1 MPETRLKKEADQ
13 SGNDSNND
21 RDQQISALLATT
33 VERIRSAMSA
43 SGVVIAVRDQ
53 DGACC
58 LASNGEAPVVG
69 SRLQSDSAFTR
80 ECFET
85 GEVVLCEDAENDS
98 RILPSVAQSLRLR
111 SAVAVPIH
119 MQGSVVGVIEV
130 FSSRPSDISPP
141 DVDVLQECANL
152 VAPIIAPRPMP
163 SAQPVREASAAP
175 SQAPTSAGEEQPR
188 DLPSVSSNWFLREP
202 RRSREQPVD
211 SLRPPVERAP
221 AADPESISN
230 SALSTEG
237 STAGQISRSRA
248 ASLSF
253 LAVVFFLLSVFL
265 FGATQPMTIA
275 TSARSPAP
283 HASGSAK
290 RDAPAASKLEE
301 AAAQGTVKPRGRN
314 RSDHSLSAAS
324 LRASQGEEEQPAM
337 AVSRETHGVHSEQD
351 PGVASDISSQPAHDS
366 TGVSQNSKS
375 TEVLSKDSGRLSSTA
390 IGAEVPKLETFDL
403 RAEPV
408 SIAMLTATA
417 LVKPSAIR
425 SASASIPDF
434 VLDRTLKGHSGWV
447 TGVAFSSDGRRLASG
462 SWDQTVKFWDVPTG
476 EELNTVGRKIK
487 EVQALAFS
495 RDGRWLAAEN
505 SKDIVT
511 LWDATT
517 GREIRTFASDRA
529 LGVLGSN
536 WVYSI
541 AFSPDGRWLASGVD
555 DKTVRLWDVT
565 TGRALRDLTSLRRS
579 VIYAAFSPDGRWLAS
594 GNDDKSIRI
603 WDVATGQEIR
613 RLSGHKKPIYA
624 VAFSPNG
631 YWLASASADK
641 SIKLWDIATGRE
653 VRTLTGHG
661 NLVTSLAFSPD
672 GRWLASGSWDKTVKI
687 WDVETGNEV
696 QTLANARNHS
706 VYSVAFDSHG
716 RWLASGSEDG
726 SINLWRLSRGV
737 DKTNLQ

>member
-1 MPETRLKKEADQ
+1 MPETRLKKEADRL
-13 SGNDSNND
+13 GNDSNSD
-21 RDQQISALLATT
+21 SDQQISALLATT

-43 SGVVIAVRDQ
+43 SGVVIAVRDPE
-53 DGACC
+53 GACC
-58 LASNGEAPVVG
+58 LASTGEAPLVG
-69 SRLQSDSAFTR
+69 SRLQPDSAFTR

-85 GEVVLCEDAENDS
+85 GEVVLCEDTENDS
-98 RILPSVAQSLRLR
+98 RILPSVAKSLRLR

-119 MQGSVVGVIEV
+119 LQGSIIGVIEV
-130 FSSRPSDISPP
+130 FSFRPSDISLQ

-152 VAPIIAPRPMP
+152 VAPIIAPRAMP
-163 SAQPVREASAAP
+163 SMQPVREVSPAP
-175 SQAPTSAGEEQPR
+175 SQAPFSSAKEQPR

-202 RRSREQPVD
+202 RRPREQRVD
-211 SLRPPVERAP
+211 SLPPPVERGP
-221 AADPESISN
+221 AADAGSVSN
-230 SALSTEG
+230 SALSSG
-237 STAGQISRSRA
+237 DSTAGQISRGRV

-253 LAVVFFLLSVFL
+253 LALVFFLLSVFL
-265 FGATQPMTIA
+265 FGATRPMTIA
-275 TSARSPAP
+275 TSARPAP
-283 HASGSAK
+283 HASASAK
-290 RDAPAASKLEE
+290 RDAPAASKLGE
-301 AAAQGTVKPRGRN
+301 AAAQEAVKPQGRN

-324 LRASQGEEEQPAM
+324 VRASHGEEEQPVM
-337 AVSRETHGVHSEQD
+337 AAERETQVVHSVQD
-351 PGVASDISSQPAHDS
+351 PRVAYGISSQPAHDS
-366 TGVSQNSKS
+366 AGVSQNSKPA
-375 TEVLSKDSGRLSSTA
+375 EVLSKDSDRLSSTA
-390 IGAEVPKLETFDL
+390 IGAEVPKLDTFDL
-403 RAEPV
+403 RAEPL

-417 LVKPSAIR
+417 PVKPSAIR
-425 SASASIPDF
+425 SASTSTPDF

-476 EELNTVGRKIK
+476 EELNTVGRKVK

-495 RDGRWLAAEN
+495 RDGHWLAAEN
-505 SKDIVT
+505 SEDIVT

-687 WDVETGNEV
+687 WDVGTGNEV
-696 QTLANARNHS
+696 QTLAHARNHS

-726 SINLWRLSRGV
+726 TINLWRLSRV
-737 DKTNLQ
+737 ED

>member
-13 SGNDSNND
+13 LGNDSNSD
-21 RDQQISALLATT
+21 SDQQISALLATT

-43 SGVVIAVRDQ
+43 SGVVIAVRDPE
-53 DGACC
+53 GACC
-58 LASNGEAPVVG
+58 LASTGEAPLVG
-69 SRLQSDSAFTR
+69 SRLQPDSAFTR

-85 GEVVLCEDAENDS
+85 GEVVLCEDTENDS
-98 RILPSVAQSLRLR
+98 RILPSVAKSLRLR
-111 SAVAVPIH
+111 SAVAVPIRL
-119 MQGSVVGVIEV
+119 QGSVIGVIEV
-130 FSSRPSDISPP
+130 FSFRPSDISLQ

-152 VAPIIAPRPMP
+152 VAPIIAPRAVP
-163 SAQPVREASAAP
+163 SMQPVREASPEP
-175 SQAPTSAGEEQPR
+175 SQAPFSSAKEQPR

-202 RRSREQPVD
+202 RRPREQRVD
-211 SLRPPVERAP
+211 SLPPPVERGP
-221 AADPESISN
+221 AADAGSISN
-230 SALSTEG
+230 SALSSG
-237 STAGQISRSRA
+237 DSTAGQISRGRA

-253 LAVVFFLLSVFL
+253 LALVFFFLSVFL
-265 FGATQPMTIA
+265 FGATRPMTID
-275 TSARSPAP
+275 TSARPAP
-283 HASGSAK
+283 HASASAK
-290 RDAPAASKLEE
+290 RDAPAASKLGE
-301 AAAQGTVKPRGRN
+301 AAAQEAVRPRGRN
-314 RSDHSLSAAS
+314 RSDNSLSAAS
-324 LRASQGEEEQPAM
+324 VRASYGEEEQPIM
-337 AVSRETHGVHSEQD
+337 AVERETQIVHSVQD
-351 PGVASDISSQPAHDS
+351 PRVAYGISSQPAHDS
-366 TGVSQNSKS
+366 AGVSQNSKPP
-375 TEVLSKDSGRLSSTA
+375 EVLSKDSDRLSSTA

-403 RAEPV
+403 RAGPL
-408 SIAMLTATA
+408 SIAMLTASA
-417 LVKPSAIR
+417 AVKPSAIR
-425 SASASIPDF
+425 SASASTPDF

-476 EELNTVGRKIK
+476 EELNTVGKKVK

-495 RDGRWLAAEN
+495 RDGHWLAAEN

-511 LWDATT
+511 LWDAAT

-529 LGVLGSN
+529 RGVLGSN

-565 TGRALRDLTSLRRS
+565 TGRVLRDLTSLRRS

-687 WDVETGNEV
+687 WDVGTGNEV
-696 QTLANARNHS
+696 QTLAHARNHS

-726 SINLWRLSRGV
+726 TINLWRLSRV
-737 DKTNLQ
+737 ED

>member
-13 SGNDSNND
+13 SGHDSNNE

-33 VERIRSAMSA
+33 VDQIRSAMSA
-43 SGVVIAVRDQ
+43 SGAIIAVRDSE
-53 DGACC
+53 GACC
-58 LASNGEAPVVG
+58 LASAGEAPAVG
-69 SRLQSDSAFTR
+69 SRLQPDSAFTR

-85 GEVVLCEDAENDS
+85 GEAVLCEDAENDS

-141 DVDVLQECANL
+141 DVDILQECANL
-152 VAPIIAPRPMP
+152 VAPIIAPRAMP
-163 SAQPVREASAAP
+163 SVQPVREASPPPA
-175 SQAPTSAGEEQPR
+175 QAPPISSAEEQPG
-188 DLPSVSSNWFLREP
+188 DPPSVSSNWF
-202 RRSREQPVD
+202 SRESSARKQGVD
-211 SLRPPVERAP
+211 SLQSPVERAP
-221 AADPESISN
+221 APDAGSPSN
-230 SALSTEG
+230 SVRSTED
-237 STAGQISRSRA
+237 STAGQISRGRA

-253 LAVVFFLLSVFL
+253 LAVVFFFLSVIL
-265 FGATQPMTIA
+265 FGVTRPMTIA
-275 TSARSPAP
+275 TSSRSPAS
-283 HASGSAK
+283 HASGAAK
-290 RDAPAASKLEE
+290 RDAPAASKPEE
-301 AAAQGTVKPRGRN
+301 AAAQETMKSRGRN
-314 RSDHSLSAAS
+314 RSDRSLSAAS
-324 LRASQGEEEQPAM
+324 LRASLAEEEQPAM
-337 AVSRETHGVHSEQD
+337 AASRGTHGVHSGQD
-351 PGVASDISSQPAHDS
+351 PMVASDISSQPAHDS
-366 TGVSQNSKS
+366 AGVSQNSKLP
-375 TEVLSKDSGRLSSTA
+375 EVLSKDINRLSSPA
-390 IGAEVPKLETFDL
+390 NSADVPKLETFDL

-408 SIAMLTATA
+408 SAVMFTATA
-417 LVKPSAIR
+417 PANPRSIR
-425 SASASIPDF
+425 SASASAPDF

-447 TGVAFSSDGRRLASG
+447 TGVAFSSDGQRLASG

-476 EELNTVGRKIK
+476 QELNTVGKKVK

-495 RDGRWLAAEN
+495 RDGHWLAAEN
-505 SKDIVT
+505 SKNIVT
-511 LWDATT
+511 LWDATS

-529 LGVLGSN
+529 LGALGSN

-565 TGRALRDLTSLRRS
+565 TGRAVRDLTSFRRS

-613 RLSGHKKPIYA
+613 RLSGHKKPIFA

-631 YWLASASADK
+631 HWLASASADK

-653 VRTLTGHG
+653 VHTLTGHE

-696 QTLANARNHS
+696 QTLANAGNHS

-726 SINLWRLSRGV
+726 TISLWRLSQVV
-737 DKTNLQ
+737 D

>member
-1 MPETRLKKEADQ
+1 MPETRVKKEADQ
-13 SGNDSNND
+13 SENASSND
-21 RDQQISALLATT
+21 RDQRTFALLATT
-33 VERIRSAMSA
+33 VDQIRSAMSA
-43 SGVVIAVRDQ
+43 SGAVIAVRDSE
-53 DGACC
+53 GACC
-58 LASNGEAPVVG
+58 LASTGEAPSVG
-69 SRLQSDSAFTR
+69 SRLQPDSAFTR

-98 RILPSVAQSLRLR
+98 RILLSVAQSLRLR
-111 SAVAVPIH
+111 SAVAVPIY
-119 MQGSVVGVIEV
+119 MEGSVVGVIEV
-130 FSSRPSDISPP
+130 FSSRPSGISPP
-141 DVDVLQECANL
+141 DVEVLQECANL
-152 VAPIIAPRPMP
+152 VAPIIAPRAIPRV
-163 SAQPVREASAAP
+163 QPIREASP
-175 SQAPTSAGEEQPR
+175 PPPQAPPLSSAEEHPG
-188 DLPSVSSNWFLREP
+188 DPPSVSSNWFSREP
-202 RRSREQPVD
+202 SQRELGVD
-211 SLRPPVERAP
+211 SLQSPAERVPAP
-221 AADPESISN
+221 DAWSPSKSVR
-230 SALSTEG
+230 STKE
-237 STAGQISRSRA
+237 STAGQISRGRV

-253 LAVVFFLLSVFL
+253 LAIVFFSLSVIL
-265 FGATQPMTIA
+265 FGVTRPMTIA
-275 TSARSPAP
+275 TSSRSPAS
-283 HASGSAK
+283 HASDAAK
-290 RDAPAASKLEE
+290 RNAPAASKPGE
-301 AAAQGTVKPRGRN
+301 AGAQETLKSRIRN

-324 LRASQGEEEQPAM
+324 LRASHGEEEQLAM
-337 AVSRETHGVHSEQD
+337 AASRETHGVHSGQY
-351 PGVASDISSQPAHDS
+351 PMIASDISSQPARDLA
-366 TGVSQNSKS
+366 GVSQNSKLP
-375 TEVLSKDSGRLSSTA
+375 EALSKDISQQFSPA
-390 IGAEVPKLETFDL
+390 ISADVPKLETFDL

-408 SIAMLTATA
+408 STLMLTATA
-417 LVKPSAIR
+417 RANPRSIR
-425 SASASIPDF
+425 SASASAPDF

-476 EELNTVGRKIK
+476 QELNTVGKKVK

-517 GREIRTFASDRA
+517 GREMRTFASDKA
-529 LGVLGSN
+529 LGALGSN

-565 TGRALRDLTSLRRS
+565 TGRAVRDLTSLRRP

-594 GNDDKSIRI
+594 GNDDKSIQI

-613 RLSGHKKPIYA
+613 RLNGHKKPIFA

-631 YWLASASADK
+631 HWLASASADK

-653 VRTLTGHG
+653 VHTLTGHG

-696 QTLANARNHS
+696 QTLANSRNHS

-716 RWLASGSEDG
+716 LWLASGSEDG
-726 SINLWRLSRGV
+726 TISLWRLSQVV
-737 DKTNLQ
+737 D

>member
-1 MPETRLKKEADQ
+1 MPKTRVKKEADQ

-21 RDQQISALLATT
+21 RDQQISALLAAA
-33 VERIRSAMSA
+33 VDQIRSAMSA
-43 SGVVIAVRDQ
+43 SGAVIAVRDSE
-53 DGACC
+53 GACC
-58 LASNGEAPVVG
+58 LASTGEAPSVG
-69 SRLQSDSAFTR
+69 SRLQPDSVFTR

-98 RILPSVAQSLRLR
+98 RILLSVAQSLRLR
-111 SAVAVPIH
+111 SAVAVPIS
-119 MQGSVVGVIEV
+119 MEGSVVGVLEV

-141 DVDVLQECANL
+141 DVHVLQECANL
-152 VAPIIAPRPMP
+152 VAPIIAPRAIP
-163 SAQPVREASAAP
+163 SVQPIREATPPP
-175 SQAPTSAGEEQPR
+175 SQAPPISSAEEQPG
-188 DLPSVSSNWFLREP
+188 DSPSISSNWFSREP
-202 RRSREQPVD
+202 SPRELGVN
-211 SLRPPVERAP
+211 SLQSPVERAP
-221 AADPESISN
+221 APDAGSPSN
-230 SALSTEG
+230 SVRSNEV
-237 STAGQISRSRA
+237 STAGEISRGRV

-253 LAVVFFLLSVFL
+253 LAIVFFFLSVIL
-265 FGATQPMTIA
+265 FGVTRPMMIA
-275 TSARSPAP
+275 TGA
-283 HASGSAK
+283 AK
-290 RDAPAASKLEE
+290 RDAPAASKLGE
-301 AAAQGTVKPRGRN
+301 AGAQETLKPRSRN
-314 RSDHSLSAAS
+314 RSDRSLSAAS
-324 LRASQGEEEQPAM
+324 LRASHAEEEQPAM
-337 AVSRETHGVHSEQD
+337 AASRETHGVHSGHD
-351 PGVASDISSQPAHDS
+351 PMVASDISSQPARDS
-366 TGVSQNSKS
+366 AGVSQNSKLP
-375 TEVLSKDSGRLSSTA
+375 EVLSEDISQLFSPA
-390 IGAEVPKLETFDL
+390 ISADVPKLDTFDL

-408 SIAMLTATA
+408 STVTLTATA
-417 LVKPSAIR
+417 PANPRSIR
-425 SASASIPDF
+425 SASASAPDF

-476 EELNTVGRKIK
+476 QELNTVGKKVK

-495 RDGRWLAAEN
+495 RDGHWLAAEN

-529 LGVLGSN
+529 LGALGSN

-565 TGRALRDLTSLRRS
+565 TGRAVRDFTSLRRS

-613 RLSGHKKPIYA
+613 RLSGHKKPIFA

-631 YWLASASADK
+631 HWLASASADK

-653 VRTLTGHG
+653 VHTLTGHG

-687 WDVETGNEV
+687 WDVETGNDV

-706 VYSVAFDSHG
+706 VYSVAFDSYG

-726 SINLWRLSRGV
+726 TISLWRLSQVV
-737 DKTNLQ
+737 D